1 MDILIDCI
9 SLREEFGICSVE
21 RPAIPSAEQ
30 TLKIYEVDG
39 RDGSL
44 TEKGNW
50 RDIELPINFNLLDEE
65 NIRMKMRRFKA
76 LLINAKKL
84 VLEEEPDAFYKIKFV
99 KMGDIVNE
107 IAEHGEF
114 QLTFR
119 LEPFAYM
126 DFIEDITTNKPTTLI
141 NPGTYFSEPILTIY
155 GSGTINLTIGKTQFI
170 VKDITDSI
178 TINTPLKT
186 AYKGQQPSNNKMV
199 GEFPTLIPGENE
211 ISWAKNV
218 SRVEIKPNWRH
229 LL

>member
-65 NIRMKMRRFKA
+65 NIRMKMRKFKA

-84 VLEEEPDAFYKIKFV
+84 VLEEEPDVFYKIKFV

-126 DFIEDITTNKPTTLI
+126 DFTDTIYLTNQATI
-141 NPGTYFSEPILTIY
+141 FNPGTYFSEPVITLY
-155 GSGTINLTIGKTQFI
+155 GSGNINLTIGETNLILKEVANF
-170 VKDITDSI
+170 I
-178 TINTPLKT
+178 TINTPLKS
-186 AYKGQQPSNNKMV
+186 AYKEQLPLNNKIL
-199 GEFPTLIPGENE
+199 GNFPVLNPGDNK
-211 ISWAKNV
+211 ILWSGNV
-218 SRVEIKPNWRH
+218 TKIEIKPEWRY